1 MSFILDAL
9 KKSEAERRQGE
20 VPSLQNDIGSAA
32 PRRRSIWPLVLTFA
46 LLLNGAVLGG
56 WLLLRQE
63 KPPVA
68 ATSSGEPDRI
78 LASRAGHAEST
89 GDLTTKSAPVAKETE
104 LSAAAVK
111 PITIT
116 DPPVQPAQA
125 TVSTRESVPVK
136 QAGVTP
142 QAKPKAAAP
151 AFKENPAAASEEIG
165 SYKTRAAQSVKS
177 VKPEKPAQPAQSPT
191 KRATVAAPA
200 PAESFPLISELPAD
214 LRSGLPG
221 LNLQLHFFS
230 PDPAR
235 RLVRLNGSNLREGE
249 RGGDGLSVVEITPD
263 GIRLTCRGV
272 RFFLPTVRR

>member
-63 KPPVA
+63 KPPMA
-68 ATSSGEPDRI
+68 ATSSGELDRI
-78 LASRAGHAEST
+78 LASRAGHTEST
-89 GDLTTKSAPVAKETE
+89 EDLTTKSAPVAKETE

-111 PITIT
+111 PITE
-116 DPPVQPAQA
+116 PPVQPAQ
-125 TVSTRESVPVK
+125 P
-136 QAGVTP
+136 AGATP
-142 QAKPKAAAP
+142 QAKPEAPIVAALEIP
-151 AFKENPAAASEEIG
+151 AVPPELAG
-165 SYKTRAAQSVKS
+165 QSVKKPAS
-177 VKPEKPAQPAQSPT
+177 TQPVKPIKPVKPVKLVKPVKALQPAKPSAGT
-191 KRATVAAPA
+191 KQATVAAPA
-200 PAESFPLISELPAD
+200 PAESFPLISELPGD
-214 LRSGLPG
+214 VRSGLPG

-235 RLVRLNGSNLREGE
+235 RLVRLNGSNLREGD

-263 GIRLTCRGV
+263 GIRLSCQGV

>member
-32 PRRRSIWPLVLTFA
+32 PRRRSIWPFVLTFA
-46 LLLNGAVLGG
+46 LLLNGAVFGG

-68 ATSSGEPDRI
+68 AMSSGEIDRI
-78 LASRAGHAEST
+78 LASRAGHAESA

-111 PITIT
+111 PITE
-116 DPPVQPAQA
+116 PPAQPPQA
-125 TVSTRESVPVK
+125 TVSIRESVPVK

-151 AFKENPAAASEEIG
+151 PVKENPAAA
-165 SYKTRAAQSVKS
+165 
-177 VKPEKPAQPAQSPT
+177 EKPAQPAQSPT
-191 KRATVAAPA
+191 KRANVAAPA
-200 PAESFPLISELPAD
+200 PAESFPLLSELPAD
-214 LRSGLPG
+214 VRSRLPG

-235 RLVRLNGSNLREGE
+235 RLVRLNGSNLREGD

-263 GIRLTCRGV
+263 GIRLSCQGV
-272 RFFLPTVRR
+272 RFLLPTARR